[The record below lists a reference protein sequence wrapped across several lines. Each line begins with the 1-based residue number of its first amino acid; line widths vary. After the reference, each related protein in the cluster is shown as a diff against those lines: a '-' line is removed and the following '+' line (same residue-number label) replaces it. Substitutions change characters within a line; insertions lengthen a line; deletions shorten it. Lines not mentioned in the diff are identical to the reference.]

1 MKKIRG
7 YILKH
12 LDQMICIGGSA
23 VIVCAT
29 LKFIE
34 APGSDIIFCLS
45 LLVEA
50 FIFLLG
56 AIKPGEN
63 LYKEEYCLRPQETKE
78 WREKTEENVSDEKAF
93 FLEIQEEIKKL
104 NERINERIKGS
115 SHNDT
120 TPDSV
125 ELLKTLDLADLL
137 KKIKTISEEVDR
149 LTSQTKKIE
158 EDFSSFKKKENEK
171 TISEEQK
178 ETPHFLKRKRGR
190 PRKNK

>member
-1 MKKIRG
+1 MEKIRDF
-7 YILKH
+7 ILKH

-34 APGSDIIFCLS
+34 APGSDIVFCLS

-78 WREKTEENVSDEKAF
+78 WRGKKEEKVSDEKAF

-115 SHNDT
+115 SHKDT
-120 TPDSV
+120 TLSSPD
-125 ELLKTLDLADLL
+125 ELSKTLDLAALL
-137 KKIKTISEEVDR
+137 KKIKTIAEEVER
-149 LTSQTKKIE
+149 LSSQTKKIE
-158 EDFSSFKKKENEK
+158 EDFSSFKKKETLIIK
-171 TISEEQK
+171 GQK
-178 ETPHFLKRKRGR
+178 ETSPTLRKRGR

>member
-1 MKKIRG
+1 MEKVRN

-12 LDQMICIGGSA
+12 LDQMIWIDGSA

-63 LYKEEYCLRPQETKE
+63 LYREECCLHQKETEETK
-78 WREKTEENVSDEKAF
+78 KTGENVLSDEKAF
-93 FLEIQEEIKKL
+93 YIEIQEEIKKL
-104 NERINERIKGS
+104 NERINERMKGKS
-115 SHNDT
+115 LNDT
-120 TPDSV
+120 TLPSPD
-125 ELLKTLDLADLL
+125 ELSKTPDLTILI
-137 KKIKTISEEVDR
+137 KKIKLILEEIDR
-149 LTSQTKKIE
+149 LSAQTKKIE
-158 EDFSSFKKKENEK
+158 EDFSSFKKKEKEK
-171 TISEEQK
+171 SIEQK
-178 ETPHFLKRKRGR
+178 ETPPLLKRKRGR
-190 PRKNK
+190 PRKNR

>member
-1 MKKIRG
+1 MEKFRG

-78 WREKTEENVSDEKAF
+78 WRGKREEKVSDEKAF

-104 NERINERIKGS
+104 NERINERIKWS

-120 TPDSV
+120 TPNSI
-125 ELLKTLDLADLL
+125 EPLKTLDLADLL
-137 KKIKTISEEVDR
+137 KKIKTIAEEVER
-149 LTSQTKKIE
+149 LSSQTKKIE
-158 EDFSSFKKKENEK
+158 EDVSSFKKKRKEK
-171 TISEEQK
+171 SISEEQK
-178 ETPHFLKRKRGR
+178 EKP
-190 PRKNK
+190 PV

>member
-1 MKKIRG
+1 MEKFRG

-63 LYKEEYCLRPQETKE
+63 LYKEEYCPHPQETKE
-78 WREKTEENVSDEKAF
+78 WMGKTKENVSDERVF
-93 FLEIQEEIKKL
+93 YIGIQEEIKKL
-104 NERINERIKGS
+104 NERINERIEWS

-120 TPDSV
+120 TPNSF
-125 ELLKTLDLADLL
+125 EPLKTLDLADLL
-137 KKIKTISEEVDR
+137 KKIKTIAEEVDR
-149 LTSQTKKIE
+149 LSSQTKKIE
-158 EDFSSFKKKENEK
+158 EDFSSFKEKENLLSK
-171 TISEEQK
+171 GQK
-178 ETPHFLKRKRGR
+178 ETSPTLRKRGR

>member
-1 MKKIRG
+1 MEKFRG

-56 AIKPGEN
+56 AIRPGEN

-78 WREKTEENVSDEKAF
+78 WRGKREEKVSDEKAF

-104 NERINERIKGS
+104 NERINERIKWS

-120 TPDSV
+120 TPNSI
-125 ELLKTLDLADLL
+125 EPLKTLDLADLL
-137 KKIKTISEEVDR
+137 KKIKTIAEEVER
-149 LTSQTKKIE
+149 LSSQTKKIE
-158 EDFSSFKKKENEK
+158 EDFSSFKKKGKEK
-171 TISEEQK
+171 SISEEQK
-178 ETPHFLKRKRGR
+178 EKPPVLKKKRGR
-190 PRKNK
+190 PKKK